1 MLLWRFVRKRL
12 ARLLVPAVIAGLAA
26 YLYLRQPQPGLQSV
40 RQLGAM
46 AADPQAVVRLYSAP
60 IPYLGGMAT
69 HSWFVV
75 KAVDSHV
82 FDRWEV
88 WQTAGPEGHVRRN
101 LLSLEEDVGGG
112 RVRVLGELTGPDA
125 ERVVA
130 VIEHSAQQYPC
141 RSRYFVLGPNSNT
154 YAAWVLKRSGWHL
167 PLPATAIGKAAAAAL
182 SGGNS
187 CE

>member
-1 MLLWRFVRKRL
+1 MERTSATASMLLWRFVRKRL

-26 YLYLRQPQPGLQSV
+26 NLYLRHPQPGLPIV

-46 AADPQAVVRLYSAP
+46 AAEPQAVVRLYSAP

-88 WQTAGPEGHVRRN
+88 WQT
-101 LLSLEEDVGGG
+101 S
-112 RVRVLGELTGPDA
+112 GPDA

-130 VIEHSAQQYPC
+130 VIEHSAQQYPY
-141 RSRYFVLGPNSNT
+141 RSCYFLLGPNSNT

-167 PLPATAIGKAAAAAL
+167 SLPATAIGKAAATAL
-182 SGGNS
+182 SDGNS